1 MKELSF
7 IDKVYYNLNTAFSLN
22 YMVLQNLARLLPSE
36 KTVFTRDDIFGEK
49 SSARYHYEK
58 YYDDLAEIRNEQME
72 GIRKFFAPEIYL
84 DQFKKESTY
93 ILEEYNKNLGKN
105 VKYSDVFSERNIKNW
120 EQFNKIFDDVEN
132 FKGKNSLET
141 LKLQFAFAQF
151 LTIYDEYKEWLSA
164 FEIFE
169 VLDNDITSRG
179 SKSFYFGITSNPDV
193 LKLNFD
199 DYHEYSEKIAKFL
212 LNQNKKPK
220 KERIIKDNGTP
231 TAESISLDT
240 IMNFYNRME
249 DRFGHAN
256 SHLMEI
262 GSFWSKLQ
270 YQFSHMSDG
279 DFEVEEVYV
288 HRNEILSLVSSMLTF
303 PELYKLADQI
313 SLKLLGKN
321 VDFSSIS
328 QKENT

>member
-7 IDKVYYNLNTAFSLN
+7 IEKVYYNLNTAFSLN
-22 YMVLQNLARLLPSE
+22 YMVLQNLARLLPSDNN
-36 KTVFTRDDIFGEK
+36 VLTRNDIFGEK
-49 SSARYHYEK
+49 SFAMYQYEK
-58 YYDDLAEIRNEQME
+58 YYEDLAEIRNEQME
-72 GIRKFFAPEIYL
+72 GIRKFFAPEVYFE
-84 DQFKKESTY
+84 QFKKESTY
-93 ILEEYNKNLGKN
+93 ILEDYNEKLGKD

-120 EQFNKIFDDVEN
+120 ELFNKIFDDVEN

-151 LTIYDEYKEWLSA
+151 LTIYDEYKDWLSA
-164 FEIFE
+164 YEIFE
-169 VLDNDITSRG
+169 VLENDILPRG
-179 SKSFYFGITSNPDV
+179 SKSFYFGITNNPDV
-193 LKLNFD
+193 MKLHFD
-199 DYHEYSEKIAKFL
+199 DYHEYSEKISKFL

-220 KERIIKDNGTP
+220 KQRIIKDNGTP

-240 IMNFYNRME
+240 IINFYNRME

-270 YQFSHMSDG
+270 YHFSHMSDG

-288 HRNEILSLVSSMLTF
+288 HKNEILSLVSSMLTF
-303 PELYKLADQI
+303 PELYELADQI
-313 SLKLLGKN
+313 SLKFLGKN
-321 VDFSSIS
+321 VDFSQIK